1 MTAKKNDL
9 KTIKKSNS
17 LARAVYRIST
27 SEQRLML
34 LAVAN
39 ANGDIDELK
48 RSTIY
53 ARDYAEMFNL
63 TPEAAYAALQEV
75 SETLFERRFTILD
88 ELNGNTRRRLRR
100 WIQGVDYI
108 DGEGCITLVFSDDVL
123 PFLIEQS
130 KNFSYYFLDDVK
142 ALTSIY
148 ALRLYEILMSWR
160 GLPATD
166 GKRTTH
172 KFEIENLREMLG
184 VEPEKYT
191 RVDNLK
197 RRVLD
202 VAIEQINEHTNI
214 SVSWTQVKKGRRIAG
229 FYFTFE
235 FKNGYERSIHKPITK
250 TKTNAINTATLTE
263 KNFFL
268 KTDAEA
274 KAEKAKK
281 SWRLNFDLEEHLQ
294 RHLQQEDEKHIE
306 KLKRLSTK

>member
-27 SEQRLML
+27 SEQRLLL

-39 ANGDIDELK
+39 ANGDINALK
-48 RSTIY
+48 RSKIY

-63 TPEAAYAALQEV
+63 TPQAAYMALQEV

-88 ELNGNTRRRLRR
+88 ELDGNPRRRLRR
-100 WIQGVDYI
+100 WIQGVDYV
-108 DGEGCITLVFSDDVL
+108 DNEGCITLVFSDDVL

-197 RRVLD
+197 KRVLD
-202 VAIEQINEHTNI
+202 VATKQINEHTNLI
-214 SVSWTQVKKGRRIAG
+214 ASYHQYKAGRRIAG
-229 FYFTFE
+229 FYFTFK
-235 FKNGYERSIHKPITK
+235 FKNGYERSMHKPITN
-250 TKTNAINTATLTE
+250 TNAITPERDPHTINIFT
-263 KNFFL
+263 N
-268 KTDAEA
+268 KTDAETEA
-274 KAEKAKK
+274 KAKK

>member
-39 ANGDIDELK
+39 ANGDINALK

-63 TPEAAYAALQEV
+63 TPQAAYMALQEV

-88 ELNGNTRRRLRR
+88 ELDGNPRRRLRR

-108 DGEGCITLVFSDDVL
+108 DDQGCITLVFSDDVL

-148 ALRLYEILMSWR
+148 ALRLYEILISWR
-160 GLPATD
+160 GLPAPD

-172 KFEIENLREMLG
+172 KFEIHELREMLG

-197 RRVLD
+197 KRVLD
-202 VAIEQINEHTNI
+202 VATKQINEHTNI
-214 SVSWTQVKKGRRIAG
+214 SVSWTQVKAGRRIAG
-229 FYFTFE
+229 FYFTFY
-235 FKNGYERSIHKPITK
+235 FKDGYERSKHKPINSAPQRDPNTINIF
-250 TKTNAINTATLTE
+250 TNE
-263 KNFFL
+263 
-268 KTDAEA
+268 TDAEA
-274 KAEKAKK
+274 KAKK
-281 SWRLNFDLEEHLQ
+281 SWRLNFDLQEHLQ
-294 RHLQQEDEKHIE
+294 RHLLQEDEKHIE
-306 KLKRLSTK
+306 ELKRLSTK